1 LFHLRLDHG
10 AQRRLLQVRQL
21 RHDERLRLARSGRAP
36 IVTRFLTAEWR
47 DLAMLNFAIDPAIL
61 TPLVPRGTEL
71 DSWRGTT
78 YISLVGFRFLRT
90 ALLSVPIPFH
100 RDFEEVNLRFYVRRL
115 EGPELR
121 RGVVFIRELV
131 PRWAI
136 AAVAR
141 AWYNEPY
148 TALPMRHRIES
159 RGDPAVQSKAA
170 TASQRA
176 KPDAGSAA
184 PDIVHYGWRRAGA
197 WEGFSLRASGEATP
211 VEPGSEAEYITEHYW
226 GYTRQRDGGSI
237 EYRVEHPRWRAWP
250 ATPLDLSGNFAAL
263 YSPAFAEVLSRS
275 PTSAFI
281 ADGSPVTVYQPRRLP
296 D

>member
-1 LFHLRLDHG
+1 
-10 AQRRLLQVRQL
+10 
-21 RHDERLRLARSGRAP
+21 
-36 IVTRFLTAEWR
+36 
-47 DLAMLNFAIDPAIL
+47 MLNFAIDPALL
-61 TPLVPRGTEL
+61 TPLTPRGTEL

-90 ALLSVPIPFH
+90 ALLSVPVPCH
-100 RDFEEVNLRFYVRRL
+100 RNFEEVNLRFYVRRR
-115 EGPELR
+115 EGDELR

-131 PRWAI
+131 PRRAI
-136 AAVAR
+136 AVVAR

-148 TALPMRHRIES
+148 SALPMRHRIERRPAGS
-159 RGDPAVQSKAA
+159 GDGPGSSAGQG
-170 TASQRA
+170 
-176 KPDAGSAA
+176 DAGGGTGIE
-184 PDIVHYGWRRAGA
+184 PDLVHYGWRRGGV

-250 ATPLDLSGNFAAL
+250 ATGLDLSGDFATL
-263 YSPAFAEVLSRS
+263 YSPAFAAVLARQ

-296 D
+296 G